1 MYELG
6 SIHEAGL
13 VLKRAVAYN
22 SNDLRSWINLLEIF
36 HYDSSL
42 GNPQQTVDMVEQLS
56 GQTSLNERYS
66 SLRWV
71 NIEWLEYKQ
80 DQLMISCLRNT
91 SDSESCDTI
100 VFGPSSYV
108 DEMHLRSYQSYLNK
122 KSQTSA
128 STHHPFVPDSPTHP
142 PPPPP
147 VVVKDRR
154 RLVVGF
160 IFGTIDG
167 GPVPKLLS
175 SLMRRFDKRKITTV
189 AYILSTTN
197 TVKEAWIL
205 ELLSSFHERVS
216 LSDRD
221 FRDSAAIISRRG
233 LHVLVDVNGHQLLSG
248 VTLMRL
254 RPCGLQVNY
263 LGDALTSNFDYIDYY
278 IGR

>member
-1 MYELG
+1 LYELG

-22 SNDLRSWINLLEIF
+22 NHDLRSWINLLEIF
-36 HYDSSL
+36 HYDRSL
-42 GNPQQTVDMVEQLS
+42 GSPQQAIEMVEHLS

-66 SLRWV
+66 SLRWTK
-71 NIEWLEYKQ
+71 IEWLEHRQ
-80 DQLMISCLRNT
+80 DRMVMSCLRNT
-91 SDSESCDTI
+91 SDSESCETI
-100 VFGPSSYV
+100 VFGPSRYF
-108 DEMHLRSYQSYLNK
+108 DEMHLRSYQSFSNK
-122 KSQTSA
+122 KKQSSSTS
-128 STHHPFVPDSPTHP
+128 SPNYPRTP

-147 VVVKDRR
+147 VVLHIVQDR

-160 IFGTIDG
+160 IFGVIDG

-175 SLMRRFDKRKITTV
+175 SLMRRFDKRKVTTV

-205 ELLSSFHERVS
+205 ELLSSFNERVS
-216 LSDRD
+216 LSDMD
-221 FRDSAAIISRRG
+221 YRDSATIISRRG
-233 LHVLVDVNGHQLLSG
+233 LHVLVDVNGYQLLSG

-254 RPCGLQVNY
+254 RPCGLQINY
-263 LGDALTSNFDYIDYY
+263 LGDAVTSNLDYMDYY

>member
-22 SNDLRSWINLLEIF
+22 NHDLRSWINLLEIF
-36 HYDSSL
+36 HYDRSL
-42 GNPQQTVDMVEQLS
+42 GSPQQAIEMVEHLS

-66 SLRWV
+66 SLRWTK
-71 NIEWLEYKQ
+71 IEWLEHRQ
-80 DQLMISCLRNT
+80 DRMVMSCLRNT
-91 SDSESCDTI
+91 SDSESCETI
-100 VFGPSSYV
+100 VFGPSHYF
-108 DEMHLRSYQSYLNK
+108 DDMHLRSYQSFSNK
-122 KSQTSA
+122 KKQSSSTS
-128 STHHPFVPDSPTHP
+128 SPNYPRTP

-147 VVVKDRR
+147 VDLVQDR

-160 IFGTIDG
+160 IFGVIDG

-175 SLMRRFDKRKITTV
+175 SLMRRFDKRKVITV

-205 ELLSSFHERVS
+205 ELLSSFNERVS
-216 LSDRD
+216 LSDMD
-221 FRDSAAIISRRG
+221 YRDSATIISRRG
-233 LHVLVDVNGHQLLSG
+233 LHVLVDVNGYQLLSG

-254 RPCGLQVNY
+254 RPCGLQINY
-263 LGDALTSNFDYIDYY
+263 LGDAVTSNLDYMDYY

>member
-6 SIHEAGL
+6 RIHEAGL
-13 VLKRAVAYN
+13 ILKRAVAYN
-22 SNDLRSWINLLEIF
+22 SHDLRSWINLLEIF
-36 HYDSSL
+36 QYDSSL
-42 GNPQQTVDMVEQLS
+42 GSPQQTVDMVEHLS

-66 SLRWV
+66 SLRWAK
-71 NIEWLEYKQ
+71 IEWLEHRQ
-80 DQLMISCLRNT
+80 DLLVMSCLRNT
-91 SDSESCDTI
+91 SNSESCETI
-100 VFGPSSYV
+100 VFGPSSNV
-108 DEMHLRSYQSYLNK
+108 DDIHLRSYQSFLNK

-128 STHHPFVPDSPTHP
+128 LSHHPLVPNYSRT
-142 PPPPP
+142 PPPP
-147 VVVKDRR
+147 VIVKDSRI
-154 RLVVGF
+154 LVVGF

-175 SLMRRFDKRKITTV
+175 SLMRRFDKRKVTTV

-205 ELLSSFHERVS
+205 DLLSSFDERVS
-216 LSDRD
+216 LSDKD
-221 FRDSAAIISRRG
+221 FRDSADIISRRG

-254 RPCGLQVNY
+254 RPCGLQINY

-278 IGR
+278 IGE